1 LILTDRIIL
10 ASASPRRK
18 HLLETVGLPFEVR
31 PADVEEESFRDPEKT
46 VLHNAKKKC
55 LAIASENPARLVLG
69 VDTLV
74 YCRKRILGKPRDE
87 LHALEM
93 LRLLNG
99 KEHTVY
105 TGICLMK
112 GKRSLEKCSKTKV
125 LFDRM
130 TDKDLRFYVRTHK
143 PFDKAGAYG
152 IQEFSSFFI
161 RKIDGDYF
169 TVVGLPL
176 NLLYRMLKAFGYRF
190 GRGA

>member
-1 LILTDRIIL
+1 M
-10 ASASPRRK
+10 
-18 HLLETVGLPFEVR
+18 
-31 PADVEEESFRDPEKT
+31 PADVEEETFRNPQKT
-46 VLHNAKKKC
+46 VMHNAKKKC
-55 LAIASENPARLVLG
+55 LAIAVNFPSKLVLG

-105 TGICLMK
+105 TGMCLMK
-112 GKRSLEKCSKTKV
+112 GKRIVEKCSKTKV
-125 LFDRM
+125 LFDKM
-130 TDKDLRFYVRTHK
+130 TEKDLKFYVRKHK

-176 NLLYRMLKAFGYRF
+176 NLLYRSLREFGYRF
-190 GRGA
+190 GDGA